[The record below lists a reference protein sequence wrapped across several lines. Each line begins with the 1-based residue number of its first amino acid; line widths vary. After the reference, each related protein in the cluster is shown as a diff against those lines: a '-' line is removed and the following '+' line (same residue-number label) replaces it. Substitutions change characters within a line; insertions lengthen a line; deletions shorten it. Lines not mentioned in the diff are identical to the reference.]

1 MGGKSNMK
9 TEEELKQQLQDLK
22 TKIEE
27 LDALDEAK
35 R

>member
-1 MGGKSNMK
+1 MK